1 MKKQEKAAKGKKG
14 IVVWASVSSALVVIL
29 LVVTILTKFVMVDLI
44 GSVLGRD
51 TAVFKA
57 GVEPVFESEYTSKEQ
72 VLADANALNQEV
84 CEDGFVLLKNE
95 QTNGKAALPLQ
106 RNAKISVF
114 GKNSV
119 DLSYGGSGSSAA
131 GDTPV
136 TDLYASLEM
145 ADFEVNPDLKA
156 FYESDSRSGSGRTE
170 NSSDLDTGDSVF
182 YNTGETPV
190 SKYDSAVKN
199 SFAQYKDAALVVF
212 TRIGGEGFDLPRTMV
227 GGEEFNNEGD
237 HYLQLDKNETALLK
251 MVCEYGFGKVIV
263 VINSGSPMELAFL
276 EDEDYYA
283 YQSNIDAAI
292 WMGFPGGTGTIALGR
307 ILNGEVN
314 PSGRTVDTYAADFK
328 ADPTWNNF
336 GDYLKYGEVS
346 GDRYLG
352 TDENYYFVDYEENI
366 YVGYKY
372 YETRGADDEE
382 WYEDAVVYPFGFG
395 LSYTTFECGSF
406 LSSSS
411 CRPFSSATKRAL
423 IKRRRPKAKS
433 SSIRAC

>member
-29 LVVTILTKFVMVDLI
+29 LVVTILAQFVMVDLI

-84 CEDGFVLLKNE
+84 CEEGFVLLKNE

-212 TRIGGEGFDLPRTMV
+212 TRIGGEGFDLPR
-227 GGEEFNNEGD
+227 
-237 HYLQLDKNETALLK
+237 
-251 MVCEYGFGKVIV
+251 
-263 VINSGSPMELAFL
+263 
-276 EDEDYYA
+276 
-283 YQSNIDAAI
+283 
-292 WMGFPGGTGTIALGR
+292 
-307 ILNGEVN
+307 
-314 PSGRTVDTYAADFK
+314 
-328 ADPTWNNF
+328 
-336 GDYLKYGEVS
+336 
-346 GDRYLG
+346 
-352 TDENYYFVDYEENI
+352 
-366 YVGYKY
+366 
-372 YETRGADDEE
+372 
-382 WYEDAVVYPFGFG
+382 
-395 LSYTTFECGSF
+395 
-406 LSSSS
+406 
-411 CRPFSSATKRAL
+411 
-423 IKRRRPKAKS
+423 
-433 SSIRAC
+433 